1 MEQEYRISTWNK
13 FFYGFFAL
21 IIFGASIFFFYV
33 IITKNLILLVV
44 PLSLLIISVLIVI
57 NFIRRKLVIDE
68 KSLLCVNLFS
78 KKELNLSS
86 IKGYRFNGKM
96 IKVEPIS
103 ETDAIINIGN
113 YIDFENSESFIE
125 WIIKNFKDL
134 DALDLEIENH
144 NFLKDSTFG
153 FSETERL
160 EKLKTT
166 KEIATAYNFISGF
179 LAFIFLFIKNNVSY
193 IILLTLPIIGII
205 LLFRFDLIKFL
216 SNPKRS
222 IYAYIFI
229 GFSIP
234 CFTLLLKTSEFKI
247 LSFDNIWLSIGIIFS
262 IMFGLLCFKG
272 INKSVE
278 SVLGQIIL
286 MLIVSVLYGFASVR
300 TINCVFDKSREII
313 YNANVID
320 QHISSGRHTTY
331 YLKLGTWGPQNKN
344 ENVEVSKKMYN
355 KTQIGDTV
363 NVKYKEGFLKSP
375 WFVITSK
382 QK

>member
-1 MEQEYRISTWNK
+1 MEQEYRISIWNK
-13 FFYGFFAL
+13 FFYGFIAL
-21 IIFGASIFFFYV
+21 IIFGVSIFFFNL
-33 IITKNLILLVV
+33 IKTKDLILLVV
-44 PLSLLIISVLIVI
+44 PLSLIIISALIVI
-57 NFIRRKLVIDE
+57 NFTKRKLVIDE
-68 KSLLCVNLFS
+68 KSLRCVNLFS

-86 IKGYRFNGKM
+86 IKGYRLNGKM

-103 ETDAIINIGN
+103 ENDSIISIGN
-113 YIDFENSESFIE
+113 YIDFENSENFLE

-134 DALDLEIENH
+134 DALDLEVENQ

-153 FSETERL
+153 SSETERL
-160 EKLKTT
+160 ERLKTT
-166 KEIATAYNFISGF
+166 KEISTSYNFISGF
-179 LAFIFLFIKNNVSY
+179 LGFIFLFIKNDVSY
-193 IILLTLPIIGII
+193 IILLMLPIIGII
-205 LLFRFDLIKFL
+205 LLYKFDLIKFL
-216 SNPKRS
+216 SNSKRS

-234 CFTLLLKTSEFKI
+234 CFTLLLKTSDFKL

-262 IMFGLLCFKG
+262 IMFGFLCFKG

-278 SVLGQIIL
+278 YVVGQIIL
-286 MLIVSVLYGFASVR
+286 MLIVSVLYSFGSVR

-320 QHISSGRHTTY
+320 QNIYSGRHTTY
-331 YLKLGTWGPQNKN
+331 YLKLGTWGPQNEN

-375 WFVITSK
+375 WFIITSK

>member
-13 FFYGFFAL
+13 FFYGFIAL
-21 IIFGASIFFFYV
+21 IIFGASIFFFNL
-33 IITKNLILLVV
+33 IKTKNLILVVV
-44 PLSLLIISVLIVI
+44 PLSSIIISALIVI
-57 NFIRRKLVIDE
+57 NFFKRKLVIDE
-68 KSLLCVNLFS
+68 KRLLCVNLFS

-86 IKGYRFNGKM
+86 IKGYRLNGKM

-103 ETDAIINIGN
+103 EPDSTISIGN
-113 YIDFENSESFIE
+113 YIDFENSEDFTE

-134 DALDLEIENH
+134 DALDLETENQ

-153 FSETERL
+153 SSETERL

-166 KEIATAYNFISGF
+166 KGIATAYNFISGF
-179 LAFIFLFIKNNVSY
+179 LAFIFLFIKNNLSFM
-193 IILLTLPIIGII
+193 ILLMLPIIGIF

-216 SNPKRS
+216 SNTKRS

-229 GFSIP
+229 GFAIP

-247 LSFDNIWLSIGIIFS
+247 LSFDNIWLSIGIVFS

-272 INKSVE
+272 VNKSVE
-278 SVLGQIIL
+278 SVIGQIVV
-286 MLIVSVLYGFASVR
+286 MLIFSVLYGFGSVR
-300 TINCVFDKSREII
+300 TINCVFDKSKEIT

-344 ENVEVSKKMYN
+344 EDEEVSKKMYN